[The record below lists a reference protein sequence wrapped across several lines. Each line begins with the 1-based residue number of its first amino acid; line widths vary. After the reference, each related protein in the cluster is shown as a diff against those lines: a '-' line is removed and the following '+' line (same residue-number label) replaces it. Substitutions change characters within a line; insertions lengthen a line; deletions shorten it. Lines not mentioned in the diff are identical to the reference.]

1 MAHITYSDTKAGWP
15 NRVFSGIGAFLTS
28 FGRTLEISR
37 HTESRLREIER
48 LQAKSDGELANLG
61 LSRDR
66 IVHHVFRDI
75 YYL

>member
-1 MAHITYSDTKAGWP
+1 MAHITYSAHPASWP
-15 NRVFSGIGAFLTS
+15 HRVFSSIGSAFTL
-28 FGRTLEISR
+28 FGRALALSR
-37 HTESRLREIER
+37 ESNTRLCEVEA
-48 LQAKSDGELANLG
+48 LQSMSDGELANLG